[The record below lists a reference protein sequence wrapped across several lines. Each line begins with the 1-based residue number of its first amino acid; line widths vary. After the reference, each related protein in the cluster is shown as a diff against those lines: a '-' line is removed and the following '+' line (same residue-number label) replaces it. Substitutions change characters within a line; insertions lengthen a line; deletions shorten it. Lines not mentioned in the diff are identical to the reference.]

1 MGGESQILA
10 RREAKGYFRGA
21 PTMAPTKLDLYSEHR
36 DEYIAPREP
45 TLVDVGPARYLAI
58 SGHGKPGGTEFANA
72 VGALYNV
79 SFTIKMASK
88 AAGSDYAV
96 SKLEGLWWKEG
107 TSVEW
112 SWQLLIRI
120 PEFITRKHI
129 AEAVAKLLERGK
141 DDAVSRVTLETLDEG
156 KCVQVLHVGPYTA
169 EKPTIAKMRTFATQK
184 GLSFRGR
191 HHEIYLS
198 DPRRVEAKKLRTIL
212 RQPVG

>member
-1 MGGESQILA
+1 
-10 RREAKGYFRGA
+10 
-21 PTMAPTKLDLYSEHR
+21 MAPTKLDLYAEHR
-36 DEYIAPREP
+36 DEYVAPREP

-58 SGHGKPGGTEFANA
+58 TGRGKPGGIEFANA

-112 SWQLLIRI
+112 TWQLLIRV
-120 PEFITRKHI
+120 PEFITKKHL
-129 AEAVAKLLERGK
+129 AEAVNKLLERGK
-141 DDAVSRVTLETLDEG
+141 DEAISRVTLETLDEG

-169 EKPTIAKMRTFATQK
+169 EKPTIARMRAFATQH
-184 GLSFRGR
+184 GLSFKGR

-198 DPRRVEAKKLRTIL
+198 DPRRVDEKKLRTIL

>member
-1 MGGESQILA
+1 
-10 RREAKGYFRGA
+10 
-21 PTMAPTKLDLYSEHR
+21 MAPTKLDLYAEHR
-36 DEYIAPREP
+36 DEYVAPREP

-58 SGHGKPGGTEFANA
+58 SGHGKPGGAEFATA
-72 VGALYNV
+72 VAALYNV

-107 TSVEW
+107 TSLEW
-112 SWQLLIRI
+112 SWQLLIRV
-120 PEFITRKHI
+120 PEFITRKHL
-129 AEAVAKLLERGK
+129 ADGVKKLLERGK

-169 EKPTIAKMRTFATQK
+169 EKPMIAKMRAFATSQ
-184 GLSFRGR
+184 GLSFKGR

-198 DPRRVEAKKLRTIL
+198 DPRRVEAGKLRTIL

>member
-1 MGGESQILA
+1 
-10 RREAKGYFRGA
+10 
-21 PTMAPTKLDLYSEHR
+21 MAPTKLDLYAEHR
-36 DEYIAPREP
+36 DEYVAPREP

-58 SGHGKPGGTEFANA
+58 TGRGKPGGIEFANA

-112 SWQLLIRI
+112 TWQLLIRV
-120 PEFITRKHI
+120 PEFITKKHL
-129 AEAVAKLLERGK
+129 AEAVKKLLERGK
-141 DDAVSRVTLETLDEG
+141 DEAISRVTLETLDEG

-169 EKPTIAKMRTFATQK
+169 EKPTIARMRALATQH
-184 GLSFRGR
+184 GLSFTGR

-198 DPRRVEAKKLRTIL
+198 DPRRVEETKLRTIL

>member
-1 MGGESQILA
+1 
-10 RREAKGYFRGA
+10 
-21 PTMAPTKLDLYSEHR
+21 MAPTKLDLYGEHR

-120 PEFITRKHI
+120 PEFITRKHL

-141 DDAVSRVTLETLDEG
+141 DDAVSGVTLETLDEG

>member
-1 MGGESQILA
+1 
-10 RREAKGYFRGA
+10 
-21 PTMAPTKLDLYSEHR
+21 MAPSKLDLYAEHR
-36 DEYIAPREP
+36 DEYVAPREP

-58 SGHGKPGGTEFANA
+58 KGRGKPGGPEFADA
-72 VGALYNV
+72 VAALYNV

-107 TSVEW
+107 SAVAW
-112 SWQLLIRI
+112 SWQLLIRV
-120 PEFITRKHI
+120 PEFITKKHL

-141 DDAVSRVTLETLDEG
+141 DEAVSRVTLETLDEG

-169 EKPTIAKMRTFATQK
+169 EKPTIAKMRAFATQQ
-184 GLSFRGR
+184 GLSFKGR

-198 DPRRVEAKKLRTIL
+198 DPRRVEEARLRTIL
-212 RQPVG
+212 RQPVA

>member
-1 MGGESQILA
+1 M
-10 RREAKGYFRGA
+10 RV
-21 PTMAPTKLDLYSEHR
+21 DLYAEHR
-36 DEYIAPREP
+36 DEYIAPKEP

-58 SGHGKPGGTEFANA
+58 TGHGKPGGAEFSNA

-79 SFTIKMASK
+79 SFTIKMTSK

-112 SWQLLIRI
+112 SWQVLIRV
-120 PEFITRKHI
+120 PEFITKKHLSQ
-129 AEAVAKLLERGK
+129 AVATLLERGK
-141 DDAVSRVTLETLDEG
+141 DDVVSRVTLETLHEG

-169 EKPTIAKMRTFATQK
+169 EKPTIARMRAFATQK

-198 DPRRVEAKKLRTIL
+198 DPRRVEAEKLRTIL

>member
-1 MGGESQILA
+1 M
-10 RREAKGYFRGA
+10 
-21 PTMAPTKLDLYSEHR
+21 KLDLYAEHR
-36 DEYIAPREP
+36 DEYVAPREP
-45 TLVDVGPARYLAI
+45 ALVDVGPARYLAI
-58 SGHGKPGGTEFANA
+58 TGRGKPGGAEFTNA

-107 TSVEW
+107 SSVAW
-112 SWQLLIRI
+112 TWQLLIRV
-120 PEFITRKHI
+120 PEFITKKHL
-129 AEAVAKLLERGK
+129 AEAVTKLLERDK
-141 DDAVSRVTLETLDEG
+141 DEAVSRVTLETLDEG

-169 EKPTIAKMRTFATQK
+169 EKPAIARMRSFATQQ
-184 GLSFRGR
+184 GLSFKGR

-198 DPRRVEAKKLRTIL
+198 DPRRVDAEKLRTIL